1 LTTAATEI
9 AAPASRRPSSFV
21 LGLACAAMLV
31 MWSFNYVAGKVAL
44 RHMDGLTLASFRIPL
59 AALIMI
65 PFYFFRRAGK
75 PLRFSDVWILSYLG
89 FFLCLNQTFFTIG
102 LAYTTSGHSG
112 MILGFGPIIVL
123 LLAVALKLEHLTA
136 AKSLGMAIAFIGVA
150 LLAIEQGLDI
160 RHSSTLAGDL
170 FTLFGTTSFSFYVVL
185 GKKVAGKYD
194 SLTMNAVNLFAGA
207 VFLAPLTL
215 RQAMH
220 LNWATVGWPGWAGL
234 FYMSAFSSVAAYM
247 LFYWVLRYM
256 EASRVTAVNYFQPV
270 GAIVV
275 AAVFLGEQP
284 TRYLLIGGALILL
297 GVYIAERAK
306 A

>member
-1 LTTAATEI
+1 LTSAATEI
-9 AAPASRRPSSFV
+9 AAPASRRPSSLI

-31 MWSFNYVAGKVAL
+31 MWSFNYVAGKIAL
-44 RHMDGLTLASFRIPL
+44 RHMDGLTLASFRVPL

-65 PFYFFRRAGK
+65 PFFFRRRSAK
-75 PLRFSDVWILSYLG
+75 PLQLRDIWILSYLG
-89 FFLCLNQTFFTIG
+89 FFLCLNQVFFTVG
-102 LAYTTSGHSG
+102 LAYTTSGHSS
-112 MILGFGPIIVL
+112 MILGFGPVIVL
-123 LLAVALKLEHLTA
+123 LLASAFKLERLTT
-136 AKSLGMAIAFIGVA
+136 AKSLGMVVAFAGVA
-150 LLAIEQGLDI
+150 ILATEQGLDI

-170 FTLFGTTSFSFYVVL
+170 FTLAGTSLFSFYVVL
-185 GKKVAGKYD
+185 GKKVAGRYD

-207 VFLAPLTL
+207 VLVAPLAVH
-215 RQAMH
+215 QAAH
-220 LNWATVGWPGWAGL
+220 LNWANVGWAGWTGL
-234 FYMSAFSSVAAYM
+234 FYMSAFSSVAAYV

-275 AAVFLGEQP
+275 AAIFLGEQP

-297 GVYIAERAK
+297 GVYVAERAK